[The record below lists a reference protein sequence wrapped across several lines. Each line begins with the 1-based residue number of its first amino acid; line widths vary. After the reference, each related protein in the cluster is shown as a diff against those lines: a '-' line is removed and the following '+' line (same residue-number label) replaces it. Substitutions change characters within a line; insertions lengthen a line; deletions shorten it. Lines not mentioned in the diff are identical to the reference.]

1 MNAGR
6 LRHRVDFQR
15 LEVTQDSDGAQ
26 VELWV
31 NSFPTMISAEIMPL
45 SGRELIAADAVQS
58 KVNTRIRIRYRPG
71 IVASMRVVHRG
82 TYYNI
87 EAAIPDPDSGESYLT
102 LNCTSGDDEG

>member
-1 MNAGR
+1 MKAGR
-6 LRHRVDFQR
+6 LRHRIDIQR
-15 LEVTQDSDGAQ
+15 KEVTLDSDGAQ
-26 VELWV
+26 EVVWV
-31 NSFPTMISAEIMPL
+31 NSFSTMISAEIMPL

-87 EAAIPDPDSGESYLT
+87 EAIIPDPDSGESYLT